1 MFGFKKQTLYLNA
14 QSGERQQPVVLVVV
28 VLGNTRSRTEAAAAA
43 AAAAESEA
51 IAATVEGCDMTHLRN
66 TKRLYNVTV
75 FYWKN

>member
-14 QSGERQQPVVLVVV
+14 ERQQPVVLVVV

-43 AAAAESEA
+43 AAESEA
-51 IAATVEGCDMTHLRN
+51 IAATVEGCDMTHLHN